1 MKPCPRCRSDAQWP
15 GWAFAAID
23 VATSG
28 KEWRAGTLDPG
39 GKRAGTLRTAAAQPF
54 GHVTVVVPVRL
65 RLEMPLV
72 RIRPT
77 TPNLARFGPTT
88 PKPFDPKLLRS
99 IRPTRAMQE

>member
-1 MKPCPRCRSDAQWP
+1 MKPCLRCRSDAQWP

-28 KEWRAGTLDPG
+28 KEW
-39 GKRAGTLRTAAAQPF
+39 RAGTLRTAAAQPF

-77 TPNLARFGPTT
+77 TPNLARVGPTT
-88 PKPFDPKLLRS
+88 PKQVGMKPQGGPNLER
-99 IRPTRAMQE
+99 Q

>member
-28 KEWRAGTLDPG
+28 KEWRAGTLDAG

-88 PKPFDPKLLRS
+88 RMALALNRKVN
-99 IRPTRAMQE
+99 IGQ